1 MSRARARAQAL
12 ALLTLRGV
20 DPERREVYAR
30 VLARRSGGLRVAIA
44 GAEVCQSCGAIEP
57 FAGLAA
63 ARLTHRKGDYLCSS
77 CLRELS
83 GQSAGPYGAE
93 ELARINEEMSR
104 RPRRLCEVCTGQ
116 ISASAACRV
125 GPRALVCADCE
136 GELRGLGRELE
147 TVLSDLSRLRY
158 LELRQPTL
166 EELFESGSAQR
177 STAAA
182 GSHPLRDGVSP
193 GDPRTPAS
201 GSEYGS
207 PKRRSPLAPQSN

>member
-1 MSRARARAQAL
+1 MEVRRMSRARARAQAL

-83 GQSAGPYGAE
+83 GQSAGAYGAE

-125 GPRALVCADCE
+125 GRRALVCADCE
-136 GELRGLGRELE
+136 GELRGLGQELE
-147 TVLSDLSRLRY
+147 TVLSDLSRLRD

-166 EELFESGSAQR
+166 EELLEYDRFNDWQRAAFDGGCGQPPSA
-177 STAAA
+177 
-182 GSHPLRDGVSP
+182 
-193 GDPRTPAS
+193 
-201 GSEYGS
+201 
-207 PKRRSPLAPQSN
+207 